1 MFHWDFF
8 HVTAKK
14 KKKPHSK
21 RATTITTTTYV
32 FAITSNDQI
41 SYYTLTVLSP
51 SLRWLHFMLTPLQND
66 MVFLEHS
73 NRIPVTVLIWS
84 VYIGSPN
91 TQNSGLSVP
100 VNLLTGATAVLK
112 LALFFVWVRCGG
124 GGTYEGCYLIA
135 TEHFIHIPFV
145 ISEALSR

>member
-1 MFHWDFF
+1 
-8 HVTAKK
+8 
-14 KKKPHSK
+14 
-21 RATTITTTTYV
+21 
-32 FAITSNDQI
+32 
-41 SYYTLTVLSP
+41 
-51 SLRWLHFMLTPLQND
+51 MLTPLQND

-112 LALFFVWVRCGG
+112 LALFFV
-124 GGTYEGCYLIA
+124 
-135 TEHFIHIPFV
+135 
-145 ISEALSR
+145 